1 MKALLTIILIISAF
15 VLHGQS
21 YNFINGAWGYEK
33 CQEELCGDSNMPSEL
48 YWRDSIM
55 SVCIVNGEEH
65 VSQSFHV
72 SQVIDN
78 SLFDVVDYLV
88 ATQEGYIVKL
98 SGYKEG
104 EKIIILSAYF
114 YYEGF
119 VIGILSYPIL
129 Y

>member
-1 MKALLTIILIISAF
+1 MKKLLTFIFLFCAS
-15 VLHGQS
+15 VVTGQS
-21 YNFINGAWGYEK
+21 YSFINGAWGYEK

-55 SVCIVNGEEH
+55 STCIVNGEQH
-65 VSQSFHV
+65 ISQSFHV

-78 SLFDVVDYLV
+78 SFFDAVDYLV
-88 ATQEGYIVKL
+88 ETQEGYIVKL
-98 SGYKEG
+98 SGYKKG
-104 EKIIILSAYF
+104 EKIVILSAYF